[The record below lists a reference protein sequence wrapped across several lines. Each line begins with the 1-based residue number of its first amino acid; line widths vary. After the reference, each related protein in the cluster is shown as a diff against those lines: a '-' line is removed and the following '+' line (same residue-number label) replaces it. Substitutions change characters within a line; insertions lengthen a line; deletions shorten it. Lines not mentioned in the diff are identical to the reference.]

1 MKTTILI
8 LFTFFCLSSYSQTS
22 DIIWVPSQKSVV
34 ATLRPYH
41 SQFGWYMGGFHTL
54 VLPQPYMYRT
64 PLSLFNRVG
73 VNFVPQS
80 QKFSVMGG
88 VFISSLEERYDT
100 KPDLWFNFYPL
111 RSITNQK
118 SSFDFCIS
126 VNYMEGINLGVGVS
140 IGNRGIYR

>member
-41 SQFGWYMGGFHTL
+41 SPFGWYMGGFHTL
-54 VLPQPYMYRT
+54 VLPQPYLYRT

-73 VNFVPQS
+73 VNFVPNN
-80 QKFSVMGG
+80 QKFSVMVGSFFSEIDDEYEFG
-88 VFISSLEERYDT
+88 NDFWINL
-100 KPDLWFNFYPL
+100 YPL
-111 RSITNQK
+111 RILSNKK
-118 SSFDFCIS
+118 SRYDFCLS
-126 VNYMEGINLGVGVS
+126 LNYSQEVRLGVGIS
-140 IGNRGIYR
+140 IGSQGIYR